1 MVNQCDA
8 VVMSGHV
15 VQCYVLSVR
24 LCVLDSVSVEIFL
37 VAVVVQSQYSDETH
51 RLFILAP

>member
-1 MVNQCDA
+1 M
-8 VVMSGHV
+8 M
-15 VQCYVLSVR
+15 LSVR